1 LNPDF
6 IGYNKFSWSNYGVGK
21 KGKYLETKVILAL
34 NILASVAM
42 IGMTIAAY
50 LAIKK
55 YTKFNYYIKGLGISA
70 ITGCFNVL
78 YKEMAAKFVIWEN
91 HKYLKDKDGSFML
104 KIVAFSTINTNL
116 PIVYTILFP
125 DPIDISDKP
134 DTYRQSQ

>member
-6 IGYNKFSWSNYGVGK
+6 IGYNKFSWSNYSVGK
-21 KGKYLETKVILAL
+21 KGKYFETKMILAL
-34 NILASVAM
+34 NVVASIVM
-42 IGMTIAAY
+42 IGITVMAY
-50 LAIKK
+50 LGIKK
-55 YTKFNYYIKGLGISA
+55 YTNYNYYLKGVGISA
-70 ITGCFNVL
+70 ITGCLNVL

-125 DPIDISDKP
+125 DTRNI
-134 DTYRQSQ
+134 